1 MRARVACGIRLA
13 IIPLAGKMARAMSD
27 DFQTSVAGEAL
38 HITVNLPRLDASSSA
53 SIKDHL
59 KNRFDPDVRRAEVDL
74 GSVHFID
81 SSGVGFLLGIYR
93 KLPEDG
99 AEVILRNVQPPVQA
113 VLELLR
119 LHRVFKVE

>member
-1 MRARVACGIRLA
+1 
-13 IIPLAGKMARAMSD
+13 MAD
-27 DFQTSVAGEAL
+27 DFQTNVVGDAL
-38 HITVNLPRLDASSSA
+38 HIAVNLPRLDASSSA

-59 KNRFDPDVRRAEVDL
+59 KDRMDPGVRRADVDL
-74 GSVHFID
+74 GSVQFID

-93 KLPEDG
+93 KLPNDG

-119 LHRVFKVE
+119 LHRVFKME

>member
-1 MRARVACGIRLA
+1 MADEFLTNI
-13 IIPLAGKMARAMSD
+13 AGD
-27 DFQTSVAGEAL
+27 TL
-38 HITVNLPRLDASSSA
+38 HITVDIPRLDASSSA

-59 KNRFDPDVRRAEVDL
+59 KNRLAPDIRRAVVDL

-93 KLPEDG
+93 KLPGDG

>member
-1 MRARVACGIRLA
+1 MVGD
-13 IIPLAGKMARAMSD
+13 MSD
-27 DFQTSVAGEAL
+27 DFQTSISGEAL
-38 HITVNLPRLDASSSA
+38 QITVNLPRLDASSSA

-74 GSVHFID
+74 RSVHFID

-93 KLPEDG
+93 KLPAEG
-99 AEVILRNVQPPVQA
+99 AEVVLRNVQPPVQA

-119 LHRVFKVE
+119 LHRVFKVV

>member
-1 MRARVACGIRLA
+1 
-13 IIPLAGKMARAMSD
+13 MADEFLTNIVGDS
-27 DFQTSVAGEAL
+27 L
-38 HITVNLPRLDASSSA
+38 HITVDIPRLDASSSA

-59 KNRFDPDVRRAEVDL
+59 KSRFDPGVRRAEVDL
-74 GSVHFID
+74 GSVQFID

-99 AEVILRNVQPPVQA
+99 AEVVLRNVQPPVQA

-119 LHRVFKVE
+119 LHRVFKLA

>member
-1 MRARVACGIRLA
+1 
-13 IIPLAGKMARAMSD
+13 MAD
-27 DFQTSVAGEAL
+27 DFQTNVAGEVL
-38 HITVNLPRLDASSSA
+38 HIAVILPRLDASSSA

-59 KNRFDPDVRRAEVDL
+59 KSRLDPGVKRAEVEM
-74 GSVHFID
+74 GSVQFID

-93 KLPEDG
+93 NLPAEG

-119 LHRVFKVE
+119 LHRVFKLA

>member
-1 MRARVACGIRLA
+1 
-13 IIPLAGKMARAMSD
+13 MAD
-27 DFQTSVAGEAL
+27 EFQTRVEGEAQ
-38 HITVNLPRLDASSSA
+38 HIAVNLTRLDASSSV

-59 KNRFDPDVRRAEVDL
+59 KDRIDPGVKRAEVEL
-74 GSVHFID
+74 GNVQFID

-93 KLPEDG
+93 KLPNDG

-119 LHRVFKVE
+119 LHRVFKLV